1 MKTTTYII
9 IGLITATIMLILVS
23 PVFDMTPDKS
33 VINLSKVETIHAR
46 EITDIVSV
54 DSALEDLVYQ
64 DNYVIHLE
72 ANDSLKE
79 VIVSYPYQLI
89 EARVHDRT
97 LHLSLHPALQREDI
111 RLRDIELVSD
121 EANSDSIAGER
132 LKAVVRVQMP
142 SAILLSF
149 LAKVNHASL
158 YGVSLFVNGV
168 RGDTLSFRKNLN
180 LTLSKCVFNAV
191 EVTLSDKNL
200 ELSHTRIGKLTFHA
214 TSNDSMGSVSSMN
227 TDEDSWVD
235 SLLVRGWMAY
245 GLNLDYNRFGHIT
258 VEPSE
263 GHKTSVSVYN
273 IKGKVV
279 LK

>member
-9 IGLITATIMLILVS
+9 IGLIAATIMLILVS
-23 PVFDMTPDKS
+23 PVVDVIPGKS
-33 VINLSKVETIHAR
+33 VINLSEVETIHAQ
-46 EITDIVSV
+46 EITDIVSA
-54 DSALEDLVYQ
+54 DSTVENLVYQ
-64 DNYVIHLE
+64 GNYVIHLE

-79 VIVSYPYQLI
+79 VVVSYPRQLI
-89 EARVHDRT
+89 EARVHDRK
-97 LHLSLHPALQREDI
+97 LHLSLLPALQREDI
-111 RLRDIELVSD
+111 NPRDIELVSD
-121 EANSDSIAGER
+121 EADPDSIAGDR

-142 SAILLSF
+142 SAMLLGF
-149 LAKVNHASL
+149 LSKINHASL
-158 YGVSLFVNGV
+158 YGVSLFVNAA
-168 RGDTLSFRKNLN
+168 RGDTLSLRQNLN
-180 LTLSKCVFNAV
+180 LTLSNCVFNAV
-191 EVTLSDKNL
+191 EVTLSDKQL
-200 ELSHTRIGKLTFHA
+200 ELWHTRIGKLTFHA
-214 TSNDSMGSVSSMN
+214 TSNNSMGSVSCMN

-263 GHKTSVSVYN
+263 GHETSVSVNN